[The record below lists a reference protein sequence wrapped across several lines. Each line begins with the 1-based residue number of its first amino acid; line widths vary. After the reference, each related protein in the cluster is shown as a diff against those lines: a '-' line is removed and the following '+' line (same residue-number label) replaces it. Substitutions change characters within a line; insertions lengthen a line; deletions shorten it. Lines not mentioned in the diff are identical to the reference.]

1 MSLFGS
7 KVILASM
14 KGQFWK
20 SESKSNFKRLSLLK
34 KKKKGE
40 LGYERKREEKREK
53 KGEKGEARRKSVGP
67 RYEM

>member
-7 KVILASM
+7 RVILASV

-34 KKKKGE
+34 KKGE
-40 LGYERKREEKREK
+40 LGYARKREEKREK

>member
-7 KVILASM
+7 RVILASV

-34 KKKKGE
+34 KKTE
-40 LGYERKREEKREK
+40 SSAMRERGKKREK
-53 KGEKGEARRKSVGP
+53 RKERKEKQEEKV
-67 RYEM
+67 

>member
-7 KVILASM
+7 RVILASV

-34 KKKKGE
+34 KKRESSAMRERGKK
-40 LGYERKREEKREK
+40 ERKERRERRSK
-53 KGEKGEARRKSVGP
+53 KKKCRAKV
-67 RYEM
+67 

>member
-1 MSLFGS
+1 MSLFS
-7 KVILASM
+7 SRVILASM

-34 KKKKGE
+34 KKKGE
-40 LGYERKREEKREK
+40 LSNERKREEKREK

>member
-7 KVILASM
+7 RVILASI

-34 KKKKGE
+34 KKRE
-40 LGYERKREEKREK
+40 SSAMRERGKKREK
-53 KGEKGEARRKSVGP
+53 IKERKEKQEEKV
-67 RYEM
+67 

>member
-7 KVILASM
+7 RVILASM

-34 KKKKGE
+34 KKRE
-40 LGYERKREEKREK
+40 SSAMRERGKKREK
-53 KGEKGEARRKSVGP
+53 IKERKEKQEEKV
-67 RYEM
+67 

>member
-7 KVILASM
+7 RVILASM

-34 KKKKGE
+34 KKGE
-40 LGYERKREEKREK
+40 LGYERKMGRKERKERRERRRKEKKEEK
-53 KGEKGEARRKSVGP
+53 V
-67 RYEM
+67 

>member
-7 KVILASM
+7 RVILASV

-34 KKKKGE
+34 KKRE
-40 LGYERKREEKREK
+40 SSAMRERGKKREK
-53 KGEKGEARRKSVGP
+53 RKERKEKQEEKV
-67 RYEM
+67 

>member
-1 MSLFGS
+1 MSFFGS
-7 KVILASM
+7 RVILASM

-34 KKKKGE
+34 KKGE

-53 KGEKGEARRKSVGP
+53 KGEK
-67 RYEM
+67 

>member
-7 KVILASM
+7 RVILASV

-34 KKKKGE
+34 KKGE
-40 LGYERKREEKREK
+40 LGYEKEGRKERKERRERRSK
-53 KGEKGEARRKSVGP
+53 KKKCRAKV
-67 RYEM
+67 

>member
-7 KVILASM
+7 RVILASM
-14 KGQFWK
+14 KVQFWK

-34 KKKKGE
+34 KIKGE

>member
-1 MSLFGS
+1 MSFFGS
-7 KVILASM
+7 RVILASV

-34 KKKKGE
+34 KKGE
-40 LGYERKREEKREK
+40 LDYERKREEKREK

>member
-7 KVILASM
+7 RVILASV

-34 KKKKGE
+34 KKGE
-40 LGYERKREEKREK
+40 LDYEKEGRKERKERRERRSK
-53 KGEKGEARRKSVGP
+53 KKKCRAKV
-67 RYEM
+67 

>member
-1 MSLFGS
+1 MIKF
-7 KVILASM
+7 A
-14 KGQFWK
+14 
-20 SESKSNFKRLSLLK
+20 
-34 KKKKGE
+34 KKKGE

>member
-7 KVILASM
+7 RVILASM

-20 SESKSNFKRLSLLK
+20 SESKSNFKRLSLL